1 MSISI
6 YVQINAGRI
15 ECTNL
20 SDISYNDRDEHSR
33 NTNYVAEI
41 LTGSDADPSNAYR
54 YKKVSKSL
62 LRFKNVKMKSLFFE
76 LNYISMQGG
85 YTELCWNKPWPSSA
99 APTPPC
105 TRHLTWPSS

>member
-1 MSISI
+1 ML
-6 YVQINAGRI
+6 
-15 ECTNL
+15 TNL

-41 LTGSDADPSNAYR
+41 LTGSDAGPSNAYR

-62 LRFKNVKMKSLFFE
+62 LRFKNVKMKRLFFE

-85 YTELCWNKPWPSSA
+85 YTELMLEQTMAIECS
-99 APTPPC
+99 TD
-105 TRHLTWPSS
+105 TTLY

>member
-1 MSISI
+1 ML
-6 YVQINAGRI
+6 
-15 ECTNL
+15 TNL

-62 LRFKNVKMKSLFFE
+62 LRFKNVKMKRLFFE

-85 YTELCWNKPWPSSA
+85 YTELMLEQTTTIERS
-99 APTPPC
+99 TD
-105 TRHLTWPSS
+105 TTLY